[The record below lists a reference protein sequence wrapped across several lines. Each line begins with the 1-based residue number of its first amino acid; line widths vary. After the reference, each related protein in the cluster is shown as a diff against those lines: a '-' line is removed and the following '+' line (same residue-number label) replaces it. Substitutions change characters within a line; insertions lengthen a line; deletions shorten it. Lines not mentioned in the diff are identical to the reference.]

1 MTELIFT
8 YIITT
13 LIVGNLISILEVTSM
28 KIYLLSI
35 FVSPFDRGKIYTI
48 EDFNDYIVDNWGK
61 VGELLSCPLCYGT
74 WLSLIISAIISK
86 DVYVALLCMFS
97 CPFLAQ
103 RISLVH

>member
-61 VGELLSCPLCYGT
+61 VGELLSCPCAMARGCL
-74 WLSLIISAIISK
+74 
-86 DVYVALLCMFS
+86 
-97 CPFLAQ
+97 
-103 RISLVH
+103 

>member
-61 VGELLSCPLCYGT
+61 VGELLSAPCAMARGCL
-74 WLSLIISAIISK
+74 
-86 DVYVALLCMFS
+86 
-97 CPFLAQ
+97 
-103 RISLVH
+103 

>member
-61 VGELLSCPLCYGT
+61 VGELLSLPRAMARGCL
-74 WLSLIISAIISK
+74 
-86 DVYVALLCMFS
+86 
-97 CPFLAQ
+97 
-103 RISLVH
+103 